1 MKRNTILLLIILSL
15 FVSCTTVE
23 KSGRTMNVLVPET
36 TYKGLEVIDESEYA
50 KQMDTIVVPY
60 LESKRHYNVIYSKE
74 DNHRIYY
81 EYFDNENEKGTI
93 VILHGFSEFVN
104 KYNEVA
110 YYFLKQNYDVY
121 LIEHFGHGFSE
132 RNIEEDL
139 SKVDVEDFSVYTTDL
154 NQLMEEVVIP
164 LQGKD
169 NLFMFAHSM
178 GGGIGTRY
186 LELYPEVFK
195 AAILSSPMNE
205 INLGWPPEWLAKFIS
220 GSAIIFN
227 SGTNYAMGQSS
238 FNSEEEFTPYAA
250 SSSQA
255 RYSYYF
261 NKRVENE
268 YYQTYGATYNW
279 INSAIKATRDM
290 VRDAEKIQIP
300 VLLFQAENDYLVK
313 ANGQLEIA
321 SLAKDVNVVFVP
333 GSNHEIF
340 NSSNDIVKP
349 YFATIF
355 AFLDKVD

>member
-1 MKRNTILLLIILSL
+1 
-15 FVSCTTVE
+15 
-23 KSGRTMNVLVPET
+23 MNVLVPET
-36 TYKGLEVIDESEYA
+36 NYGGLEIINEQDYA
-50 KQMDTIVVPY
+50 KEMDTIVLPY

-261 NKRVENE
+261 NKRV
-268 YYQTYGATYNW
+268 
-279 INSAIKATRDM
+279 
-290 VRDAEKIQIP
+290 
-300 VLLFQAENDYLVK
+300 
-313 ANGQLEIA
+313 
-321 SLAKDVNVVFVP
+321 
-333 GSNHEIF
+333 
-340 NSSNDIVKP
+340 
-349 YFATIF
+349 
-355 AFLDKVD
+355 